1 METLK
6 QIWDGVKAVFL
17 KIGKFFDTIAAGVGW
32 VYRLIMRLRKI
43 FITIPVVY
51 FALKLAMYN
60 DENLPAQVGIL
71 LQEDGTYAYT
81 VARDMAIMG
90 PLAVTAACLLL
101 MFCSRRT
108 LYPWLISMF
117 SLVLPIL
124 VLVTNIF
131 PS

>member
-1 METLK
+1 MEMLK
-6 QIWDGVKAVFL
+6 KIWNDVKNVFL
-17 KIGKFFDTIAAGVGW
+17 KIGKFFDTIAASVGW

-71 LQEDGTYAYT
+71 LQEDGNYAYT

-124 VLVTNIF
+124 VLITNIF

>member
-1 METLK
+1 MDTLK
-6 QIWDGVKAVFL
+6 KIWQTVKTVFL
-17 KIGKFFDTIAAGVGW
+17 KIGGFFDTVAGGVGW
-32 VYRLIMRLRKI
+32 LYRLIMRFRKI

-51 FALKLAMYN
+51 GALKLAMYN
-60 DENLPAQVGIL
+60 QENLPSQVGIL
-71 LQEDGTYAYT
+71 LQENGSYAYT
-81 VARDMAIMG
+81 VAQNVAIMG

-117 SLVLPIL
+117 SLALPVLIL
-124 VLVTNIF
+124 ITNIF

>member
-1 METLK
+1 MDTLK
-6 QIWDGVKAVFL
+6 KIWQAVKTAFL
-17 KIGKFFDTIAAGVGW
+17 KIGGFFDAVAGGVGR
-32 VYRLIMRLRKI
+32 VYQIIMRFRKI

-51 FALKLAMYN
+51 GALKLAAYN
-60 DENLPAQVGIL
+60 RDHLGAEVGLL
-71 LQEDGTYAYT
+71 LQENGSYAYT
-81 VARDMAIMG
+81 VTRDMAIMG

-117 SLVLPIL
+117 SLALPVLIL
-124 VLVTNIF
+124 ITNIF

>member
-1 METLK
+1 MDTLK
-6 QIWDGVKAVFL
+6 KIWQTVKTVFL
-17 KIGKFFDTIAAGVGW
+17 KIGRFFDTIAGGVGW
-32 VYRLIMRLRKI
+32 VYRLIMRFRKI

-51 FALKLAMYN
+51 GALKLAMYN
-60 DENLPAQVGIL
+60 QEKLPAQVGIL
-71 LQEDGTYAYT
+71 LQENGTYAYT
-81 VARDMAIMG
+81 VAQDVAIMG

-124 VLVTNIF
+124 ILITNIF

>member
-6 QIWDGVKAVFL
+6 NVWQKVKAALL
-17 KIGKFFDTIAAGVGW
+17 KIGGFFDTVAGGIGRGYQV
-32 VYRLIMRLRKI
+32 IMRFRKI

-51 FALKLAMYN
+51 GALKLAAYN
-60 DENLPAQVGIL
+60 RDHLAAEVGIL
-71 LQEDGTYAYT
+71 LQENGSYAYT
-81 VARDMAIMG
+81 ITRDAAIMY
-90 PLAVTAACLLL
+90 PLAVTGICLLL

-117 SLVLPIL
+117 SLVLPVLIL
-124 VLVTNIF
+124 ITNIF

>member
-1 METLK
+1 MEILK
-6 QIWDGVKAVFL
+6 KIWQTVKTVFL
-17 KIGKFFDTIAAGVGW
+17 KIGWFFDTIAAGIGW
-32 VYRLIMRLRKI
+32 VYRLIMRFRKI

-51 FALKLAMYN
+51 GALKLAMYN
-60 DENLPAQVGIL
+60 EEHLAEQVGIL
-71 LQEDGTYAYT
+71 LQENGEYAYT
-81 VARDMAIMG
+81 VARDVAIMG

-124 VLVTNIF
+124 ILVTNIF